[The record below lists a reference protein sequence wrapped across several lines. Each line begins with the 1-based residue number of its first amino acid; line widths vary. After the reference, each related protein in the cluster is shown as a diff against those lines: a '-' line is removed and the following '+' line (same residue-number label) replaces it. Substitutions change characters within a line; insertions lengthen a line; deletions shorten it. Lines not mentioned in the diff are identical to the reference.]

1 MKDYY
6 LVMEQKVSL
15 LPNKQRPR
23 EKLIQFGVQAL
34 SDQELVAILIGS
46 GNKFRG
52 VERIAAS
59 VLALLDRTNAEV
71 RPETLIALPGMG
83 TAKATLILAAL
94 EFSRRRLCPGYRKIV
109 TPSDILPLID
119 HYADRKQECFLCA
132 SLNGAHEII
141 ALRVVSVGLVNK
153 ALVHP
158 REVFADPL
166 ADRAAAVIMAHNH
179 PSGNIL
185 PSGEDR
191 DVTARIKDAAKV
203 LGIGFLDH
211 VIFAKGG
218 AYYSFLEHGE
228 L

>member
-6 LVMEQKVSL
+6 VMEQKVSL
-15 LPNKQRPR
+15 LPSEQRPR
-23 EKLIQFGVQAL
+23 EKLIKFGVQAL

-46 GNKFRG
+46 GNKFQG

-59 VLALLDRTNAEV
+59 VLALLDRTNADV

-83 TAKATLILAAL
+83 MAKATLILAAL
-94 EFSRRRLCPGYRKIV
+94 EFSRRKLCPEHRKII
-109 TPSDILPLID
+109 TPRDILPLID

-191 DVTARIKDAAKV
+191 DVTAKIKSAAKV

-211 VIFAKGG
+211 VIFTKGG
-218 AYYSFLEHGE
+218 RYYSFLEHGE